1 VIDTGIYIHIPFCFR
16 KCSYCDFYSMPPIPG
31 LINEYVGELKREII
45 LNSQKHRDKR
55 IDTIYLGGGT
65 PSILDIKD
73 LETILSVIYSNYSC
87 QIKEATIEV
96 NPCSSKNIDKYK
108 DIGINRISIGVQ
120 SLDDKVLKV
129 LARSHT
135 PNDALQALEN
145 ASKYFDNISAD
156 FILGVTD
163 SSDINTLFEKPY
175 IVKNILKHISA
186 YILKIE
192 KGTPL
197 RKKAQI
203 GEYKPLDDDE
213 LAKAYQNAYQAFQEN
228 EFYRY
233 EISNFAKKGYE
244 CLHNLKYWN
253 MSPYLGFGV
262 NAHSFVDGKRYH
274 NKKSLNNYLK
284 GEHSGTGKQVY
295 QRTDEFTETIMLA
308 LRTAQGLDIKKL
320 NKNFQIDF
328 LTEYKPKLEKLKD
341 YLIISDGFLRIKDE
355 FFLVQNSITAR
366 ILY

>member
-1 VIDTGIYIHIPFCFR
+1 
-16 KCSYCDFYSMPPIPG
+16 
-31 LINEYVGELKREII
+31 
-45 LNSQKHRDKR
+45 
-55 IDTIYLGGGT
+55 
-65 PSILDIKD
+65 
-73 LETILSVIYSNYSC
+73 
-87 QIKEATIEV
+87 
-96 NPCSSKNIDKYK
+96 
-108 DIGINRISIGVQ
+108 
-120 SLDDKVLKV
+120 
-129 LARSHT
+129 
-135 PNDALQALEN
+135 
-145 ASKYFDNISAD
+145 
-156 FILGVTD
+156 
-163 SSDINTLFEKPY
+163 
-175 IVKNILKHISA
+175 
-186 YILKIE
+186 
-192 KGTPL
+192 
-197 RKKAQI
+197 
-203 GEYKPLDDDE
+203 
-213 LAKAYQNAYQAFQEN
+213 
-228 EFYRY
+228 
-233 EISNFAKKGYE
+233 
-244 CLHNLKYWN
+244 